1 MKKLIKQIIFAVTF
15 LTIIPGPKKLNITS
29 EDTGRS
35 MAFYPVVGV
44 IIGIFLFLISRYGYI
59 SAFTTS
65 IFITVFLLLITR
77 GLHADGLIDSFDGF
91 LSGTKDTDKILEI
104 MKDSNIGA
112 LGFIAA
118 FSVYLIKIALI
129 YELLTRKGIN
139 YPYYLMILP
148 ALSRSGVPFAVY
160 LFKYPRKKGG
170 LGRDFF
176 SSIGITQVLISF
188 FITVIFTLEKG
199 TYKNLL
205 LAPAVFI
212 FWLIWGLICKKKIG
226 GMTGDTIGA
235 GIELSEVFSIALI
248 LSISGLKF

>member
-15 LTIIPGPKKLNITS
+15 LTIIPGPKNLNIDP

-35 MAFYPVVGV
+35 MAFYPIVGI
-44 IIGIFLFLISRYGYI
+44 IIGFFLFLISRIEGI
-59 SAFTTS
+59 SALTIS
-65 IFITVFLLLITR
+65 VFITVFMLFITR

-91 LSGTKDTDKILEI
+91 LSGQKDPEKIMEI

-112 LGFIAA
+112 LGFITA
-118 FSVYLIKIALI
+118 FSVYTLKIVLI
-129 YELLTRKGIN
+129 YELITKKGLN
-139 YPYYLMILP
+139 YSYYLMLLP

-160 LFKYPRKKGG
+160 IFRYPRKKEG

-176 SSIGITQVLISF
+176 SSIGLTQVLLSF
-188 FITVIFTLEKG
+188 FITVIFTVEKG
-199 TYKNLL
+199 ALKNLIL
-205 LAPAVFI
+205 TPSIFI

-235 GIELSEVFSIALI
+235 GIELSELFIIILV
-248 LSISGLKF
+248 LSIFNLNF